1 MTSHEGNVKEN
12 DSVDWRYQLRLQ
24 VSDQYAEAL
33 RSGERLDA
41 LQPLQDVLE
50 SHEATVVCQY
60 DAFADFCARSERNGD
75 LDLPLYK
82 WTLATI
88 RNPDKQAKYTKIFTI
103 YVRGEEVYEQ
113 SFAEALEQELQPLV
127 GGSVIEDLTKYDSN
141 PANNPQVPHKY
152 RNVSG

>member
-1 MTSHEGNVKEN
+1 MPSHQGNAKKD

-24 VSDQYAEAL
+24 ITDEYAEPLRDGRRVDAL
-33 RSGERLDA
+33 R
-41 LQPLQDVLE
+41 PLQEILD

-75 LDLPLYK
+75 QDLPLYK

-88 RNPDKQAKYTKIFTI
+88 RNPDKKEKYTKIFTI

-113 SFAEALEQELQPLV
+113 SSAVALEQELQPLV
-127 GGSVIEDLTKYDSN
+127 GGSVVKDLAKYDSN
-141 PANNPQVPHKY
+141 PAHNPQVPQKY
-152 RNVSG
+152 RN